1 MKFLDSSFSRNTFLK
16 ISIKVFAITALSIEG
31 INCGRTLVTPI
42 LKGISTEEYFNM
54 HSVAEIFLE
63 GNPVPEFDIGKALDD
78 YIYGHPSPIPT
89 KDLIHELAGAP
100 SSILAALLLDFS
112 LTPLAKLNKEEREKR
127 LLGWKNSSSQ
137 MKRGLFGILRQT
149 CMFLLASNKDYQRS
163 IGYEG

>member
-1 MKFLDSSFSRNTFLK
+1 MKFQNEDISRNQFLRFA
-16 ISIKVFAITALSIEG
+16 IKAFAITALSIEG
-31 INCGRTLVTPI
+31 VNCGNSLTTPT

-54 HSVAEIFLE
+54 KAMAEIFLD
-63 GNPVPEFDIGKALDD
+63 GNPVPNFDLGKALDD

-100 SSILAALLLDFS
+100 SSILAALILDFS
-112 LTPLAKLNKEEREKR
+112 ITPLVKLNKEDREKR
-127 LLGWKNSSSQ
+127 LLSWKHSNSQ

-149 CMFLLASNKDYQRS
+149 CMFLLASNKDYQRA

>member
-1 MKFLDSSFSRNTFLK
+1 MKFLDSNFSRNTFLK

-78 YIYGHPSPIPT
+78 YIRTS
-89 KDLIHELAGAP
+89 
-100 SSILAALLLDFS
+100 FS
-112 LTPLAKLNKEEREKR
+112 NSNERF
-127 LLGWKNSSSQ
+127 NSRTCRSAFFHIS
-137 MKRGLFGILRQT
+137 RSTIGLFSDT
-149 CMFLLASNKDYQRS
+149 SC
-163 IGYEG
+163 